1 MNTIAKRKE
10 LIEEAMK
17 QFEENKLLNW
27 PYITGFYASLL
38 SSIAADRPRDAE
50 YVVQAMMT
58 AMEKSK

>member
-17 QFEENKLLNW
+17 NFEQSNLLNW

-50 YVVQAMMT
+50 YVVHCLIAN
-58 AMEKSK
+58 MEKSK